1 MTLTCPNK
9 LENWYPVNSSELLP
23 RNEISYLQNI
33 FTKCNDFS
41 LKVVNNITDQELSQL
56 VQ

>member
-41 LKVVNNITDQELSQL
+41 LKVVNNIIDQELSQL